1 MTGDVQSYNRLPS
14 YLDPPLYEV
23 NDDEA
28 VTEEGLVRGEYGR
41 YYMNM
46 YNVGTDLNV
55 VSCKR
60 RQRSASAEES
70 VSQYNK

>member
-1 MTGDVQSYNRLPS
+1 MTGDVQSCNRLSS
-14 YLDPPLYEV
+14 YIDPQVYGV
-23 NDDEA
+23 DVDAA

-60 RQRSASAEES
+60 RQRSASEES
-70 VSQYNK
+70 VSQYIKQ